1 MLKNYVR
8 IYSGECILEKHAP
21 VSITRTQ
28 EMIDYMLK
36 KKTTYF
42 LLEFHRR
49 IEGRITIT
57 SFLIK
62 ESLAKP
68 KK

>member
-36 KKTTYF
+36 KKNYVLF
-42 LLEFHRR
+42 IRISSKDRR
-49 IEGRITIT
+49 AHHHNVL
-57 SFLIK
+57 SD
-62 ESLAKP
+62 
-68 KK
+68 